1 MKQMNKRQQEI
12 LQFLLSESNEYLLV
26 QELAD
31 RIGCSE
37 KTIRNDFKVIEEY
50 VEKHSDALLIRRP
63 GLGVCLEITDYDK
76 SSLFNKLY
84 AVKQDIGYAS
94 DEERLLQIAY
104 SLLMN
109 VKPVTVQELAEQ
121 YFVNRA
127 TIKKDLDRIETW
139 LEELGLDL
147 VVKQRI
153 GLTVE
158 SDERSKRKAL
168 AKLSDLIHN
177 RELMNEFIKKQFL
190 YHEIEFVMTELKAL
204 QKRYATFFTDDTLEN
219 LLLHTLIMVRRMKL
233 KQPISISKDDLNIV
247 RETKEY
253 GWALDFLTR
262 LEFVFTVHFTEEEI
276 AYLAIHILGGKFRYQ
291 DEWERDKLNVNNPML
306 SQVVSHLIGRMSK
319 LNEIDFGEDPFLLE
333 GLQMHL
339 YTTLNRLQYNL
350 SVSNPMLHEIKRMY
364 PYMFDMLIHELD
376 DINRSLSLQI
386 PEEEAAYLT
395 LHFQAAM
402 ERLSDKKVSKNV
414 IIVCHMGIGMSQL
427 LRTKIERKFRHV
439 HVLDCIAKSDLEE
452 YLMKNKKVELIIS
465 TIDLPQ
471 LNIPHFV
478 VSPLLERSEESKLEE
493 FMKKLD
499 EIPSNGNKD
508 FVLLDYTTPFLVF
521 LQQEVEHR
529 YELIEKLARS
539 LYEKGYVEKEYI
551 ENAIAR
557 DRMSATTIGA
567 GVAIPHGSPK
577 LIKESVIAVA
587 TLREPLDWGVEKVS
601 LVFMLAVKSDGKEV
615 TKQLFHELS
624 FISEQPV
631 FVQKLIKEKNIMKFL
646 SYLRY
651 K

>member
-1 MKQMNKRQQEI
+1 MNKRQEEI
-12 LQFLLSESNEYLLV
+12 LKVLLSESNEYLLV

-31 RIGCSE
+31 RVGCSE

-50 VEKHSDALLIRRP
+50 LERYSDALLIRKP
-63 GLGVCLEITDYDK
+63 GLGVSLEVKDYDK
-76 SSLFNKLY
+76 SSLFNRLY
-84 AVKQDIGYAS
+84 AVRQEISYES
-94 DEERLLQIAY
+94 DEDRVLQIAY

-127 TIKKDLDRIETW
+127 TIKKDLDRIENW

-147 VVKQRI
+147 IVKQRI

-177 RELMNEFIKKQFL
+177 QELMNQFIRKQFL
-190 YHEIEFVMTELKAL
+190 YHEIEFVMAELKAL

-233 KQPISISKDDLNIV
+233 KQPISMSKDDLNVV

-253 GWALDFLTR
+253 GWTLDFLTR
-262 LEFVFTVHFTEEEI
+262 LEFVFTIHFTEEEV

-291 DEWERDKLNVNNPML
+291 DEWERNKLNVSNPVL
-306 SQVVSHLIGRMSK
+306 LQVVSHLIERMSRV
-319 LNEIDFGEDPFLLE
+319 NEIDFGEDPFLLE

-376 DINRSLSLQI
+376 DINKSLSLQI

-439 HVLDCIAKSDLEE
+439 HVMDCIAKSDLEE

-465 TIDLPQ
+465 TIDLPH
-471 LNIPHFV
+471 LKIPHCV
-478 VSPLLERSEESKLEE
+478 VSPLLERSEESKLED

-499 EIPSNGNKD
+499 ELPSNVNKD
-508 FVLLDYTTPFLVF
+508 FVLLNYTTPFLVF

-529 YELIEKLARS
+529 YELIERLARS

-577 LIKESVIAVA
+577 LIKQSVIAVA
-587 TLREPLDWGVEKVS
+587 TLKEPLDWGVEKVS

-631 FVQKLIKEKNIMKFL
+631 FVQKLIKETNIMKFL

-651 K
+651 E

>member
-1 MKQMNKRQQEI
+1 MNKRQQEV
-12 LQFLLSESNEYLLV
+12 LQVLLSESNEYLLV

-50 VEKHSDALLIRRP
+50 VEKYSDALLIRRP

-94 DEERLLQIAY
+94 DEERLLQITY

-109 VKPVTVQELAEQ
+109 IKPVTVQELAEQ
-121 YFVNRA
+121 YFINRA
-127 TIKKDLDRIETW
+127 TVKKDLDRIEMW

-177 RELMNEFIKKQFL
+177 RELMNQFIKKQFL

-204 QKRYATFFTDDTLEN
+204 QKRHAIFFTDDTLEN

-233 KQPISISKDDLNIV
+233 KQPISMSNDDLKIV

-253 GWALDFLTR
+253 GWTLEFLTR
-262 LEFVFTVHFTEEEI
+262 LEFVFTVRFTEEEI

-291 DEWERDKLNVNNPML
+291 DEWERNKLNVSNPVL
-306 SQVVSHLIGRMSK
+306 SQVVSHLIGSMSK

-376 DINRSLSLQI
+376 DINKSLSLQI

-499 EIPSNGNKD
+499 ELPSNGNKD

-631 FVQKLIKEKNIMKFL
+631 FVQKLIEEKNIMKFL

-651 K
+651 E

>member
-1 MKQMNKRQQEI
+1 MNKRQQEI

-37 KTIRNDFKVIEEY
+37 KTIRNDLKVIEEY

-253 GWALDFLTR
+253 GWTLDFLTR

-291 DEWERDKLNVNNPML
+291 DEWERNKLNVNNPVL

-376 DINRSLSLQI
+376 DMNQSLSLQI

-465 TIDLPQ
+465 TIDIPQ

-499 EIPSNGNKD
+499 ELPSNGNKD
-508 FVLLDYTTPFLVF
+508 FVLLNYTTPFLVF

-651 K
+651 E

>member
-1 MKQMNKRQQEI
+1 MNKRQQEI
-12 LQFLLSESNEYLLV
+12 LHVLLSEPNEYLLV

-31 RIGCSE
+31 RVGCSE

-50 VEKHSDALLIRRP
+50 LERYSDAILIRKP
-63 GLGVCLEITDYDK
+63 GLGVYLEIKDYDK
-76 SSLFNKLY
+76 SNLFNRLY
-84 AVKQDIGYAS
+84 AVRQDISYES

-104 SLLMN
+104 SLLMS
-109 VKPVTVQELAEQ
+109 VKTVTVQELAMR

-127 TIKKDLDRIETW
+127 TIKKDLDKIEKW
-139 LEELGLDL
+139 FEELELEL
-147 VVKQRI
+147 ISKQRV

-158 SDERSKRKAL
+158 GEERSKRKAL
-168 AKLSDLIHN
+168 AKLSDLIHSQ
-177 RELMNEFIKKQFL
+177 ELMNQFIKKQFL
-190 YHEIEFVMTELKAL
+190 YHEIEFVITELKAL
-204 QKRYATFFTDDTLEN
+204 QKRYSTFFTDDTLEN

-233 KQPISISKDDLNIV
+233 KQPISMPKEDLKIV

-253 GWALDFLTR
+253 GWTLDFLTR
-262 LEFVFTVHFTEEEI
+262 LEFVFTVHFTEEEV

-291 DEWERDKLNVNNPML
+291 DEWERNKLNVSSPVL
-306 SQVVSHLIGRMSK
+306 SQVVSHLIERMSS
-319 LNEIDFGEDPFLLE
+319 LNEIDFGKDKFLLE

-339 YTTLNRLQYNL
+339 YTALNRLQYNL

-376 DINRSLSLQI
+376 DVNKLLNLQI
-386 PEEEAAYLT
+386 PEEEAAYIT

-427 LRTKIERKFRHV
+427 LRTKIERKFRYV
-439 HVLDCIAKSDLEE
+439 HVMDCIAKSDLEE
-452 YLMKNKKVELIIS
+452 YLMKNQKVELIIS

-471 LNIPHFV
+471 LKIPHYV
-478 VSPLLERSEESKLEE
+478 VSPLLEQSEENKLED

-499 EIPSNGNKD
+499 EPLSNENKD
-508 FVLLDYTTPFLVF
+508 FVLLNYTTPFLVF

-529 YELIEKLARS
+529 YELIERLAKS
-539 LYEKGYVEKEYI
+539 LYEKGYVEREYI

-577 LIKESVIAVA
+577 LIKQSVIAVA
-587 TLREPLDWGVEKVS
+587 TLKEPLDWGVEKVS

-624 FISEQPV
+624 FISEQPI
-631 FVQKLIKEKNIMKFL
+631 FVQKLIKETNIMKFL
-646 SYLRY
+646 SHLRY
-651 K
+651 E

>member
-1 MKQMNKRQQEI
+1 MNKRQQEI
-12 LQFLLSESNEYLLV
+12 LQVLLSESNEYLLV

-50 VEKHSDALLIRRP
+50 LEKYSDALLIRKP
-63 GLGVCLEITDYDK
+63 GLGVCLEIKDYDRA
-76 SSLFNKLY
+76 SLFNKLY
-84 AVKQDIGYAS
+84 AVKQNVSYTS
-94 DEERLLQIAY
+94 DEERVLQIGY

-109 VKPVTVQELAEQ
+109 VKPVTVQELAEH

-127 TIKKDLDRIETW
+127 AVKKDLDRIEKW
-139 LEELGLDL
+139 LEELGLEL
-147 VVKQRI
+147 ILKQRV

-158 SDERSKRKAL
+158 GDERNKRKAL

-177 RELMNEFIKKQFL
+177 QELMNQFIKKQFL

-204 QKRYATFFTDDTLEN
+204 QKRYAIFFTDDTLEN

-233 KQPISISKDDLNIV
+233 KQPISMSTDDLNIV

-253 GWALDFLTR
+253 GWTLDFLTR

-276 AYLAIHILGGKFRYQ
+276 AYLAIHILGGKIRYQ
-291 DEWERDKLNVNNPML
+291 DEWERNKLNMSSPVL
-306 SQVVSHLIGRMSK
+306 SQVVSHLIDRMSK
-319 LNEIDFGEDPFLLE
+319 LNEIDFDKDTFLVE
-333 GLQMHL
+333 GLQVHL

-376 DINRSLSLQI
+376 DMNQSLSLQI

-402 ERLSDKKVSKNV
+402 ERLNDKKVSKNV

-439 HVLDCIAKSDLEE
+439 HVMDCIAKSDLEE

-471 LNIPHFV
+471 LKIPHCV
-478 VSPLLERSEESKLEE
+478 VSPLLERREESKLEN

-499 EIPSNGNKD
+499 ELPSNENKD
-508 FVLLDYTTPFLVF
+508 FVLLNYTTPFLVF

-529 YELIEKLARS
+529 YELIERLARS
-539 LYEKGYVEKEYI
+539 LYEKGYVEKEYV
-551 ENAIAR
+551 ESAIAR

-577 LIKESVIAVA
+577 LIKQSAIAVA
-587 TLREPLDWGVEKVS
+587 TLKEPLDWGIEKVS

-651 K
+651 E

>member
-1 MKQMNKRQQEI
+1 MNKRQQEI
-12 LQFLLSESNEYLLV
+12 LQVLLSESNEYLLV

-50 VEKHSDALLIRRP
+50 LGKYSDALLIRKP
-63 GLGVCLEITDYDK
+63 GLGVCLEIKDYDK
-76 SSLFNKLY
+76 VSLFNRLY
-84 AVKQDIGYAS
+84 AVRQDVSYVS
-94 DEERLLQIAY
+94 DEERVLQIAY

-109 VKPVTVQELAEQ
+109 VKAVTVQELAEQ

-127 TIKKDLDRIETW
+127 TVKKDLNRIEKW
-139 LEELGLDL
+139 LEELGLEL
-147 VVKQRI
+147 ILKQRV

-158 SDERSKRKAL
+158 GDERNKRKAL

-177 RELMNEFIKKQFL
+177 QELMNQFIKKQFL

-204 QKRYATFFTDDTLEN
+204 QKRYDTFFTDDTLEN

-233 KQPISISKDDLNIV
+233 KQPISMSTDDLSIV

-253 GWALDFLTR
+253 GWTLDFLTR

-276 AYLAIHILGGKFRYQ
+276 AYLAIHILGGKIRYQ
-291 DEWERDKLNVNNPML
+291 DEWERNKLNMSSPLL
-306 SQVVSHLIGRMSK
+306 SQVVSHLIDRMSR
-319 LNEIDFGEDPFLLE
+319 LNEIDFEKDPFLVE

-376 DINRSLSLQI
+376 DINKSLSLQI

-402 ERLSDKKVSKNV
+402 ERLNDKKVSKNV

-427 LRTKIERKFRHV
+427 LRTKIERKFLHV
-439 HVLDCIAKSDLEE
+439 HVMDCIAKSDLEE
-452 YLMKNKKVELIIS
+452 YLMKNKKVEFIIS

-478 VSPLLERSEESKLEE
+478 VSPLLERSEESKLED

-499 EIPSNGNKD
+499 ELPSNGNKD
-508 FVLLDYTTPFLVF
+508 FVLLNYTTPFLVF

-577 LIKESVIAVA
+577 LIKQSVIAVA

-601 LVFMLAVKSDGKEV
+601 LVFMLAVKADGKEV

-651 K
+651 E

>member
-1 MKQMNKRQQEI
+1 MNKRQQEI

>member
-1 MKQMNKRQQEI
+1 MNKRQQEI
-12 LQFLLSESNEYLLV
+12 LQVLLSESNEYLLV

-31 RIGCSE
+31 RVGCSE
-37 KTIRNDFKVIEEY
+37 KTIRNDFKVIEGY
-50 VEKHSDALLIRRP
+50 LEKYSDAFLIRRP
-63 GLGVCLEITDYDK
+63 GLGVCLEIKDYDK

-84 AVKQDIGYAS
+84 AVKPDVGYAS
-94 DEERLLQIAY
+94 DEERVLQIAY

-127 TIKKDLDRIETW
+127 TVKKDLKRIETW

-177 RELMNEFIKKQFL
+177 HELMNQFIKKQFV

-204 QKRYATFFTDDTLEN
+204 QQRYGTFFTDDTLEN

-233 KQPISISKDDLNIV
+233 KQPILMSKDDLNV
-247 RETKEY
+247 VQETKEY
-253 GWALDFLTR
+253 GWTLDFLAR

-291 DEWERDKLNVNNPML
+291 DEWEKNKLNVSSPVL
-306 SQVVSHLIGRMSK
+306 SQIVSYLIDSMTR
-319 LNEIDFGEDPFLLE
+319 LNEIDFEKDPYLLE

-376 DINRSLSLQI
+376 DINKSLSLQI

-402 ERLSDKKVSKNV
+402 DRLSDKKVSKNV

-427 LRTKIERKFRHV
+427 LRTKIERKFRYV
-439 HVLDCIAKSDLEE
+439 HVMDCIAKSDLEE

-465 TIDLPQ
+465 TIDLPP

-478 VSPLLERSEESKLEE
+478 VSPLLERSEESKLED

-499 EIPSNGNKD
+499 ELPSNGNKD
-508 FVLLDYTTPFLVF
+508 FALLNYTTPFLVF

-529 YELIEKLARS
+529 YELIERLARS

-551 ENAIAR
+551 ESAIAR

-577 LIKESVIAVA
+577 LIKQSAIAVA
-587 TLREPLDWGVEKVS
+587 TLREPLDWGVEKIS

-631 FVQKLIKEKNIMKFL
+631 FVQKLIKETNIMKFL
-646 SYLRY
+646 SHLRY
-651 K
+651 E

>member
-1 MKQMNKRQQEI
+1 MNKRQQEI
-12 LQFLLSESNEYLLV
+12 LQVLLSGSNEYLLV

-31 RIGCSE
+31 RVGCSE

-50 VEKHSDALLIRRP
+50 LEKYSDALLIRKP
-63 GLGVCLEITDYDK
+63 GLGVCLEVKDYDN
-76 SSLFNKLY
+76 SSLFNRLY
-84 AVKQDIGYAS
+84 AVRQDVSYAS
-94 DEERLLQIAY
+94 DEERVLQIAY

-109 VKPVTVQELAEQ
+109 VKPVTVQEFAEQ

-127 TIKKDLDRIETW
+127 AVKKDLDRIEKW
-139 LEELGLDL
+139 LEELGLEL
-147 VVKQRI
+147 ILKQRV

-158 SDERSKRKAL
+158 GDERNKRKAL

-177 RELMNEFIKKQFL
+177 QELMNQFIKKQFL

-233 KQPISISKDDLNIV
+233 KQPISISTDDLNIV

-253 GWALDFLTR
+253 GWTLDFLTR
-262 LEFVFTVHFTEEEI
+262 LEFIFTVHFTEEEI
-276 AYLAIHILGGKFRYQ
+276 AYLAIHILGGKIRYQ
-291 DEWERDKLNVNNPML
+291 DEWERNKLNVSSPML
-306 SQVVSHLIGRMSK
+306 SQVVSHLIDRMSR
-319 LNEIDFGEDPFLLE
+319 LNEIDFEKDTFLLE

-376 DINRSLSLQI
+376 DINKSLSLQI

-402 ERLSDKKVSKNV
+402 ERLNDKKVSKNV

-427 LRTKIERKFRHV
+427 LRTKIEREFRHV
-439 HVLDCIAKSDLEE
+439 HVMECIAKSDLEE

-478 VSPLLERSEESKLEE
+478 VSPLLERSEESKLED

-499 EIPSNGNKD
+499 ELPSNGNKD
-508 FVLLDYTTPFLVF
+508 FMLLNYTTPFLVF
-521 LQQEVEHR
+521 LQEEVEHR

-577 LIKESVIAVA
+577 LIKQSVIAVA
-587 TLREPLDWGVEKVS
+587 TLKEPLDWGVEKVS

-631 FVQKLIKEKNIMKFL
+631 FVQKLIKETNIMKFL

-651 K
+651 E

>member
-1 MKQMNKRQQEI
+1 MNKRQQEI
-12 LQFLLSESNEYLLV
+12 LQVLLSESNEYLLV

-50 VEKHSDALLIRRP
+50 LEKYSDALLIRKP
-63 GLGVCLEITDYDK
+63 GLGVCLEIKDYDRA
-76 SSLFNKLY
+76 SLFNKLY
-84 AVKQDIGYAS
+84 AVKQNVSYAS
-94 DEERLLQIAY
+94 DEERVLQIAY

-109 VKPVTVQELAEQ
+109 VKPVTVQELAEH

-127 TIKKDLDRIETW
+127 AVKKDLDRIEKW
-139 LEELGLDL
+139 LEELGLEL
-147 VVKQRI
+147 ILKQRV

-158 SDERSKRKAL
+158 GDERNKRKAL

-177 RELMNEFIKKQFL
+177 QELMNQFIKKQFL

-204 QKRYATFFTDDTLEN
+204 QKIYAIFFTDDTLEN

-233 KQPISISKDDLNIV
+233 KQPISMSTDDLNIV

-253 GWALDFLTR
+253 GWTLDFLTR

-291 DEWERDKLNVNNPML
+291 DEWEKSQLNVSSPVL
-306 SQVVSHLIGRMSK
+306 SQVVSHLIDRMSK
-319 LNEIDFGEDPFLLE
+319 LNEIDFDKDTFLVE

-376 DINRSLSLQI
+376 DMNQSLSLQI

-402 ERLSDKKVSKNV
+402 ERLNDKKVSKNV

-439 HVLDCIAKSDLEE
+439 HVMDCIAKSDLEE

-471 LNIPHFV
+471 LKIPHCV
-478 VSPLLERSEESKLEE
+478 VSPLLERSEESKLEN

-499 EIPSNGNKD
+499 ELPSNKNKD
-508 FVLLDYTTPFLVF
+508 FVLLNYTTPFLVF

-529 YELIEKLARS
+529 YELIERLARS
-539 LYEKGYVEKEYI
+539 LYEKGYVEKEYV
-551 ENAIAR
+551 ESAIAR

-577 LIKESVIAVA
+577 LIKQSAIAVA
-587 TLREPLDWGVEKVS
+587 TLKEPLDWGIEKVS

-631 FVQKLIKEKNIMKFL
+631 FVQKLIKEKNIIKFL

-651 K
+651 E

>member
-1 MKQMNKRQQEI
+1 MNKRQQEI

-76 SSLFNKLY
+76 SSLFNELY

-94 DEERLLQIAY
+94 DEERVLQIAY

-127 TIKKDLDRIETW
+127 TVKKDLDRIETW

-177 RELMNEFIKKQFL
+177 RELMNQFIKKQFL
-190 YHEIEFVMTELKAL
+190 YHEIKFVMTELKAL

-233 KQPISISKDDLNIV
+233 KQPISMSKDDLNIV

-291 DEWERDKLNVNNPML
+291 DEWERDKLNVSNPVL

-376 DINRSLSLQI
+376 DMNQSLSLQI

-499 EIPSNGNKD
+499 ELPSNGNKD
-508 FVLLDYTTPFLVF
+508 FVLLNYTTPFLVF

-529 YELIEKLARS
+529 YELIERLARS

-651 K
+651 E

>member
-1 MKQMNKRQQEI
+1 MNKRQQEI

-84 AVKQDIGYAS
+84 AIKQDIGYAS
-94 DEERLLQIAY
+94 DEERVLQIAY

-127 TIKKDLDRIETW
+127 TVKKDLDRIETW

-177 RELMNEFIKKQFL
+177 RELMNQFIKKQFL
-190 YHEIEFVMTELKAL
+190 YHEIKFVMTELKAL

-233 KQPISISKDDLNIV
+233 KQPISMSKDDLNIV

-291 DEWERDKLNVNNPML
+291 DEWERDKLNVSNPVL

-376 DINRSLSLQI
+376 DMNQSLSLQI

-499 EIPSNGNKD
+499 ELPSNGNKD
-508 FVLLDYTTPFLVF
+508 FVLLNYTTPFLVF

-651 K
+651 E

>member
-1 MKQMNKRQQEI
+1 MNKRQQEI
-12 LQFLLSESNEYLLV
+12 LKVLLSESNEYLLV

-50 VEKHSDALLIRRP
+50 LEKYSDALLIRKP
-63 GLGVCLEITDYDK
+63 GLGVCLEIKDYDRT
-76 SSLFNKLY
+76 SLFNKLY
-84 AVKQDIGYAS
+84 AVKQEVSYAS
-94 DEERLLQIAY
+94 DEERVLQIAY

-127 TIKKDLDRIETW
+127 AVKKDLDRIEKW
-139 LEELGLDL
+139 LEELGLEL
-147 VVKQRI
+147 ILKQRV

-158 SDERSKRKAL
+158 GDERNKRKAL

-177 RELMNEFIKKQFL
+177 RELMNQFIKEQFL

-204 QKRYATFFTDDTLEN
+204 QKRYAIFFTDDTLEN

-233 KQPISISKDDLNIV
+233 KQPISMSTDDLNIV

-253 GWALDFLTR
+253 GWTLDFLTR
-262 LEFVFTVHFTEEEI
+262 LEFVFTAHFTEEEI

-291 DEWERDKLNVNNPML
+291 DEWEKSKLNVGSPVL
-306 SQVVSHLIGRMSK
+306 SQVVSHLIDRMSK
-319 LNEIDFGEDPFLLE
+319 LNEIDFDKDTFLVE

-376 DINRSLSLQI
+376 DINQSLSLQI

-402 ERLSDKKVSKNV
+402 ERLNDKKVSKNV

-439 HVLDCIAKSDLEE
+439 HVMDCIAKSDLEE

-465 TIDLPQ
+465 TIDLQQLKIPQ
-471 LNIPHFV
+471 CV
-478 VSPLLERSEESKLEE
+478 VSPLLERSEESKLED

-499 EIPSNGNKD
+499 ELPSNENKD
-508 FVLLDYTTPFLVF
+508 FVLLNYTTPFLVF

-529 YELIEKLARS
+529 YELIERLARS

-551 ENAIAR
+551 ESAIAR

-577 LIKESVIAVA
+577 LIKQSAIAVA
-587 TLREPLDWGVEKVS
+587 TLKEPLDWGVEKVS

-651 K
+651 E

>member
-1 MKQMNKRQQEI
+1 MNKRQQEI
-12 LQFLLSESNEYLLV
+12 LKVLLSESNEYLLV

-31 RIGCSE
+31 RVGCSE

-50 VEKHSDALLIRRP
+50 LERYSDALLIRKP
-63 GLGVCLEITDYDK
+63 GLGVSLEVKDYDK
-76 SSLFNKLY
+76 SSLFNRLY
-84 AVKQDIGYAS
+84 AVRQEISYES
-94 DEERLLQIAY
+94 DEDRVLQIAY

-109 VKPVTVQELAEQ
+109 VKSVTVQELAEQ

-127 TIKKDLDRIETW
+127 TIKKDLDRIENW
-139 LEELGLDL
+139 LEEMGLDL
-147 VVKQRI
+147 IVKQRI

-177 RELMNEFIKKQFL
+177 QELMNQFIKKQFL

-233 KQPISISKDDLNIV
+233 KQPISMSKDDLNIV

-253 GWALDFLTR
+253 GWTLDFLKR
-262 LEFVFTVHFTEEEI
+262 LEFVFTIHFTEEEV

-291 DEWERDKLNVNNPML
+291 DEWERNKLNVSNPVL
-306 SQVVSHLIGRMSK
+306 LQVVSHLIERMSMV
-319 LNEIDFGEDPFLLE
+319 NEIDFGEDPFLLE

-339 YTTLNRLQYNL
+339 YTTLNRLQYDL

-364 PYMFDMLIHELD
+364 PYMFDILIHELD
-376 DINRSLSLQI
+376 DINKSLSLQI

-439 HVLDCIAKSDLEE
+439 HVMDCIAKSDLEE

-465 TIDLPQ
+465 TIDLPH
-471 LNIPHFV
+471 LKIPHCV
-478 VSPLLERSEESKLEE
+478 VSPLLERSEESKLED

-499 EIPSNGNKD
+499 ELPSNANKD
-508 FVLLDYTTPFLVF
+508 FVLLNYTTPFLVF

-529 YELIEKLARS
+529 YELIERLARS

-577 LIKESVIAVA
+577 LIKQSVIAVA

-631 FVQKLIKEKNIMKFL
+631 FVQKLIKETNIMKFL

-651 K
+651 E

>member
-1 MKQMNKRQQEI
+1 MNKRQQEI

-219 LLLHTLIMVRRMKL
+219 LLLHTLIMIRRMKL
-233 KQPISISKDDLNIV
+233 KQPISMSKGDLNIV

-253 GWALDFLTR
+253 GWTLDFLTR

-291 DEWERDKLNVNNPML
+291 DEWERNKLNVNNPVL
-306 SQVVSHLIGRMSK
+306 SHVVSHLIGRMSK

-364 PYMFDMLIHELD
+364 PYMFDMLIQELD
-376 DINRSLSLQI
+376 DINQSLSLQI

-452 YLMKNKKVELIIS
+452 YLMKNKNVELIIS

-529 YELIEKLARS
+529 YELIERLARS

-651 K
+651 E

>member
-1 MKQMNKRQQEI
+1 MNKRQQEI
-12 LQFLLSESNEYLLV
+12 LQVLLSESNEYLLV

-50 VEKHSDALLIRRP
+50 LEKYSDALLIRKP
-63 GLGVCLEITDYDK
+63 GLGVCLEIKDYDK

-84 AVKQDIGYAS
+84 AVKQNVSYAS
-94 DEERLLQIAY
+94 DEERVLQIAY

-109 VKPVTVQELAEQ
+109 VKPVTVQKLGEQ

-127 TIKKDLDRIETW
+127 AVKKDLDRIEKW
-139 LEELGLDL
+139 LEELGLEL
-147 VVKQRI
+147 ILKQRV

-158 SDERSKRKAL
+158 GDERNKRKAL

-177 RELMNEFIKKQFL
+177 RELMNQFIKEQFL

-204 QKRYATFFTDDTLEN
+204 QKRYAIFFTDDTLEN

-233 KQPISISKDDLNIV
+233 KQPISMSTDDLSIV

-253 GWALDFLTR
+253 GWTLDFLTR

-291 DEWERDKLNVNNPML
+291 DEWEKSKLNVGSPVL
-306 SQVVSHLIGRMSK
+306 SQVVSHLIDRMSK
-319 LNEIDFGEDPFLLE
+319 LNEIDFDKDTFLVE

-376 DINRSLSLQI
+376 DINKSLSLQI

-402 ERLSDKKVSKNV
+402 ERLNDKKVSKNV

-439 HVLDCIAKSDLEE
+439 HVMDCIAKSDLEE

-465 TIDLPQ
+465 TIDFPRLK
-471 LNIPHFV
+471 IPHYV
-478 VSPLLERSEESKLEE
+478 VSPLLERSEESKLED

-499 EIPSNGNKD
+499 GLPSNENKD
-508 FVLLDYTTPFLVF
+508 FVLLNYTTPFLVF

-529 YELIEKLARS
+529 YELIERLARS

-551 ENAIAR
+551 ESAIAR

-577 LIKESVIAVA
+577 LIKQSAIAVA
-587 TLREPLDWGVEKVS
+587 TLKEPLDWGVEKVS

-651 K
+651 E

>member
-1 MKQMNKRQQEI
+1 MNKRQQEI
-12 LQFLLSESNEYLLV
+12 LQVLLSESNEYLLV

-50 VEKHSDALLIRRP
+50 LEKYSDALLIRKP
-63 GLGVCLEITDYDK
+63 GLGVCLEIKDYDRAN
-76 SSLFNKLY
+76 LFNKLY
-84 AVKQDIGYAS
+84 AVKQNVSYAS
-94 DEERLLQIAY
+94 DEERVLQIAY

-127 TIKKDLDRIETW
+127 AVKKDLDRIEKW
-139 LEELGLDL
+139 LEELGLEL
-147 VVKQRI
+147 ILKQRV

-158 SDERSKRKAL
+158 GDERNKRKAL

-177 RELMNEFIKKQFL
+177 RELMNRFIKEQFL

-204 QKRYATFFTDDTLEN
+204 QKRYAIFFTDDTLEN

-233 KQPISISKDDLNIV
+233 KQPISMSTDDLNIV

-253 GWALDFLTR
+253 GWTLDFLTR
-262 LEFVFTVHFTEEEI
+262 LEFVFTAHFTEEEI

-291 DEWERDKLNVNNPML
+291 DEWEKSRLNVGSPVL
-306 SQVVSHLIGRMSK
+306 SQVVSHLIDRMSK
-319 LNEIDFGEDPFLLE
+319 LNEIDFDKDTFLVE

-339 YTTLNRLQYNL
+339 YTALNRLQYNL

-376 DINRSLSLQI
+376 DINTSLSLQI

-402 ERLSDKKVSKNV
+402 ERLNDKKVSKNV

-439 HVLDCIAKSDLEE
+439 HVMDCIAKSDLEE

-465 TIDLPQ
+465 TIDLQQ
-471 LNIPHFV
+471 LKIPHCV
-478 VSPLLERSEESKLEE
+478 VSPLLERSEESKLED

-499 EIPSNGNKD
+499 ELPSNENKD
-508 FVLLDYTTPFLVF
+508 FVLLNYTTPFLVF

-529 YELIEKLARS
+529 YELIERLARS

-551 ENAIAR
+551 ESAIAR

-577 LIKESVIAVA
+577 LIKQSAIAVA
-587 TLREPLDWGVEKVS
+587 TLKEPLDWGVEKVS

-651 K
+651 E

>member
-1 MKQMNKRQQEI
+1 MNKRQEEI
-12 LQFLLSESNEYLLV
+12 LKVLLSESNKYLLV

-31 RIGCSE
+31 RVGCSE

-50 VEKHSDALLIRRP
+50 LEKYSDALLIRKP
-63 GLGVCLEITDYDK
+63 GLGVSLEVKEYDK
-76 SSLFNKLY
+76 SSLFNRLY
-84 AVKQDIGYAS
+84 AVRQEISYES
-94 DEERLLQIAY
+94 DEDRVLQIAY

-127 TIKKDLDRIETW
+127 TIKKDLDRIENW

-147 VVKQRI
+147 IVKQRI

-168 AKLSDLIHN
+168 AKLSGLIHN
-177 RELMNEFIKKQFL
+177 QELMNQFIKKQFL

-204 QKRYATFFTDDTLEN
+204 QKRSATFFTDDTLEN

-233 KQPISISKDDLNIV
+233 KQPISMSKDDLNIL

-253 GWALDFLTR
+253 GWTLDFLRR
-262 LEFVFTVHFTEEEI
+262 LEFVFTIHFTEEEV

-291 DEWERDKLNVNNPML
+291 DEWERNKLNVSNPVL
-306 SQVVSHLIGRMSK
+306 SQVVSHLIDRMSRV
-319 LNEIDFGEDPFLLE
+319 NEIDFEEDPFLLE

-339 YTTLNRLQYNL
+339 YTTLNRLQYDL

-376 DINRSLSLQI
+376 DINKLLSLQI

-439 HVLDCIAKSDLEE
+439 HVMDCIAKSDLEE

-465 TIDLPQ
+465 TIDLPH
-471 LNIPHFV
+471 LKIPHFV
-478 VSPLLERSEESKLEE
+478 VSPLLERSEESKLED
-493 FMKKLD
+493 FIKKLD
-499 EIPSNGNKD
+499 ELPSNANKD
-508 FVLLDYTTPFLVF
+508 FVLLSYTTPFLVF

-529 YELIEKLARS
+529 YELIERLARS

-577 LIKESVIAVA
+577 LIKQSVIAVA
-587 TLREPLDWGVEKVS
+587 TLKEPLDWGVEKVS

-624 FISEQPV
+624 FISEQPI
-631 FVQKLIKEKNIMKFL
+631 FVQKLIKETNIMKFL

-651 K
+651 E

>member
-1 MKQMNKRQQEI
+1 MNKRQQEI

-76 SSLFNKLY
+76 SSLFNELY

-94 DEERLLQIAY
+94 DEERVLQIAY

-127 TIKKDLDRIETW
+127 TVKKDLDRIETW

-177 RELMNEFIKKQFL
+177 RELMNQFIKKQFL
-190 YHEIEFVMTELKAL
+190 YHEIKFVMTELKAL

-233 KQPISISKDDLNIV
+233 KQPISMSKDDLNIV

-291 DEWERDKLNVNNPML
+291 DEWERDKLNVSNPVL

-376 DINRSLSLQI
+376 DMNQSLSLQI

-499 EIPSNGNKD
+499 ELPSNGNKD
-508 FVLLDYTTPFLVF
+508 FVLLNYTTPFLVF

-529 YELIEKLARS
+529 YELIERLARS
-539 LYEKGYVEKEYI
+539 LYEKGYVEKGYI

-651 K
+651 E

>member
-1 MKQMNKRQQEI
+1 MNKRQQEI
-12 LQFLLSESNEYLLV
+12 LQVLLSESNEYLLV

-37 KTIRNDFKVIEEY
+37 KTIRNDFKVVEEY
-50 VEKHSDALLIRRP
+50 LEKYSDALLIRKP
-63 GLGVCLEITDYDK
+63 GLGVCLEIKDYDK

-84 AVKQDIGYAS
+84 AVKQNVSYAS
-94 DEERLLQIAY
+94 DEERVLQIAY

-109 VKPVTVQELAEQ
+109 VKPVTVQELAER

-127 TIKKDLDRIETW
+127 AVKKDLDRIEKW
-139 LEELGLDL
+139 LEELGLEL
-147 VVKQRI
+147 ILKQRV

-158 SDERSKRKAL
+158 GDERNKRKAL

-177 RELMNEFIKKQFL
+177 RELMNQFIKEQFL

-204 QKRYATFFTDDTLEN
+204 QKRYAIFFTDDTLEN

-233 KQPISISKDDLNIV
+233 KQPISMSKDNLNIV

-253 GWALDFLTR
+253 GWTLDFLTR

-276 AYLAIHILGGKFRYQ
+276 AYLAIHVLGGKFRYQ
-291 DEWERDKLNVNNPML
+291 DEWEKSKLNVGSPVL
-306 SQVVSHLIGRMSK
+306 SQVVSHLIDRMSK
-319 LNEIDFGEDPFLLE
+319 LNEIDFDKDTFLVE

-376 DINRSLSLQI
+376 DINQSLSLQI

-402 ERLSDKKVSKNV
+402 ERLNYKKVSKNV

-439 HVLDCIAKSDLEE
+439 HVMDCIAKSDLEE
-452 YLMKNKKVELIIS
+452 YVMKNKKVELIIS

-471 LNIPHFV
+471 LKIPHCV
-478 VSPLLERSEESKLEE
+478 VSPLLERSEESKLED

-499 EIPSNGNKD
+499 ERPSNENKD
-508 FVLLDYTTPFLVF
+508 FVLLNYTTPFLVF
-521 LQQEVEHR
+521 LQQKVEHR
-529 YELIEKLARS
+529 YELIERLARS

-551 ENAIAR
+551 ESAIAR

-577 LIKESVIAVA
+577 LIKQSAIAVA
-587 TLREPLDWGVEKVS
+587 TLKEPLDWGVEKVS

-651 K
+651 E

>member
-1 MKQMNKRQQEI
+1 MNKRQEEI
-12 LQFLLSESNEYLLV
+12 LKVLLSESNEYLLV

-31 RIGCSE
+31 RVGCSE

-50 VEKHSDALLIRRP
+50 LERYSDALLIRKP
-63 GLGVCLEITDYDK
+63 GLGVSLEVKDYDK
-76 SSLFNKLY
+76 SSLFNRLY
-84 AVKQDIGYAS
+84 AVRQEISYES
-94 DEERLLQIAY
+94 DEDRVLQIAY

-127 TIKKDLDRIETW
+127 TIKKDLDRIENW

-147 VVKQRI
+147 IVKQRI

-177 RELMNEFIKKQFL
+177 QELMNQFIRKQFL
-190 YHEIEFVMTELKAL
+190 YHEIEFVMAELKAL

-233 KQPISISKDDLNIV
+233 KQPISMSKDDLNVV

-253 GWALDFLTR
+253 GWTLDFLTR
-262 LEFVFTVHFTEEEI
+262 LEFVFTIHFTEEEV

-291 DEWERDKLNVNNPML
+291 DEWERNKLNVSNPVL
-306 SQVVSHLIGRMSK
+306 LQVVSHLIERMSRV
-319 LNEIDFGEDPFLLE
+319 NEIDFGEDPFLLE

-376 DINRSLSLQI
+376 DINKSLSLQI

-439 HVLDCIAKSDLEE
+439 HVMDCIAKSDLEE

-465 TIDLPQ
+465 TIDLPH
-471 LNIPHFV
+471 LKIPHCV
-478 VSPLLERSEESKLEE
+478 VSPLLERSEESKLED

-499 EIPSNGNKD
+499 ELPSNVNKD
-508 FVLLDYTTPFLVF
+508 FVLLNYTTPFLVF
-521 LQQEVEHR
+521 LHQEVEHR
-529 YELIEKLARS
+529 YELIERLARS

-577 LIKESVIAVA
+577 LIKQSVIAVA
-587 TLREPLDWGVEKVS
+587 TLKEPLDWGVEKVS

-631 FVQKLIKEKNIMKFL
+631 FVHKLIKETNIMKFL

-651 K
+651 E

>member
-1 MKQMNKRQQEI
+1 MNKRQQEI
-12 LQFLLSESNEYLLV
+12 LQVLLSESNEYLLV

-50 VEKHSDALLIRRP
+50 LEKYSDALLIRKP
-63 GLGVCLEITDYDK
+63 GLGVCLEIKDYDRA
-76 SSLFNKLY
+76 SLFNKLY
-84 AVKQDIGYAS
+84 AVKQNVSYAP
-94 DEERLLQIAY
+94 DEERVLQIAY

-109 VKPVTVQELAEQ
+109 VKPVTVQELAEH

-127 TIKKDLDRIETW
+127 AVKKDLDRIEKW
-139 LEELGLDL
+139 LEELGLEL
-147 VVKQRI
+147 ILKQRV

-158 SDERSKRKAL
+158 GDERNKRKAL

-177 RELMNEFIKKQFL
+177 QELMNQFIKKQFL

-204 QKRYATFFTDDTLEN
+204 QKRYAIFFTDDTLEN

-233 KQPISISKDDLNIV
+233 KQPISMSTDDLNIV

-253 GWALDFLTR
+253 GWTLDFLTR

-276 AYLAIHILGGKFRYQ
+276 AYLAIHILGGKIRYQ
-291 DEWERDKLNVNNPML
+291 DEWERNKLNMSSPVL
-306 SQVVSHLIGRMSK
+306 SQVVSHLIDRMSK
-319 LNEIDFGEDPFLLE
+319 LNEIDFDKDTFLVE

-376 DINRSLSLQI
+376 DMNQSLSLQI

-402 ERLSDKKVSKNV
+402 ERLNDKKVSKNV

-439 HVLDCIAKSDLEE
+439 HVMDCIAKSDLEE

-471 LNIPHFV
+471 LKIPHCV
-478 VSPLLERSEESKLEE
+478 VSPLLERREESKLEN

-499 EIPSNGNKD
+499 ELPSNENKD
-508 FVLLDYTTPFLVF
+508 FVLLNYTTPFLVF

-529 YELIEKLARS
+529 YELIERLARS
-539 LYEKGYVEKEYI
+539 LYEKGYVEKEYV
-551 ENAIAR
+551 ESAIAR

-577 LIKESVIAVA
+577 LIKQSAIAVA
-587 TLREPLDWGVEKVS
+587 TLKEPLDWGIEKVS

-631 FVQKLIKEKNIMKFL
+631 FVQKLIKETNIMKFL

-651 K
+651 E

>member
-1 MKQMNKRQQEI
+1 MNKRQQEI

-84 AVKQDIGYAS
+84 AVQQDIGYAS

-127 TIKKDLDRIETW
+127 TVKKDLDRIETW

-177 RELMNEFIKKQFL
+177 RELMNQFIKKQFL
-190 YHEIEFVMTELKAL
+190 YHEIKFVMTELKAL

-233 KQPISISKDDLNIV
+233 KQPISMSKDDLKIV

-376 DINRSLSLQI
+376 DMNQSLSLQI

-529 YELIEKLARS
+529 YELIERLARS

-651 K
+651 E

>member
-1 MKQMNKRQQEI
+1 MNKRQQEI

-50 VEKHSDALLIRRP
+50 VEKYSDALLIRRP

-84 AVKQDIGYAS
+84 AVQQDIGYAS

-127 TIKKDLDRIETW
+127 TVKKDLDRIETW

-177 RELMNEFIKKQFL
+177 RELMNQFIKKQFL
-190 YHEIEFVMTELKAL
+190 YHEIKLVMTELKAL

-233 KQPISISKDDLNIV
+233 KQPISMSKDDLNIV

-291 DEWERDKLNVNNPML
+291 DEWERNKLNVSNPVL

-376 DINRSLSLQI
+376 DMNQSLSLQI

-402 ERLSDKKVSKNV
+402 ECLSDKKVSKNV

-499 EIPSNGNKD
+499 ELPSNGNKD
-508 FVLLDYTTPFLVF
+508 FVLLNYTTPFLVF

-529 YELIEKLARS
+529 YELIERLARS

-551 ENAIAR
+551 KNAIAR

-651 K
+651 E

>member
-1 MKQMNKRQQEI
+1 MNKRQQEI

-76 SSLFNKLY
+76 SGLFNKLY

-253 GWALDFLTR
+253 GWTLDFLTR

-291 DEWERDKLNVNNPML
+291 DEWERNKLNVNNPVL

-376 DINRSLSLQI
+376 DMNQSLSLQI

-452 YLMKNKKVELIIS
+452 YLMKNKNVELIIS

-499 EIPSNGNKD
+499 ELPSNGNKD
-508 FVLLDYTTPFLVF
+508 FVLLNYTTPFLVF

-651 K
+651 E

>member
-1 MKQMNKRQQEI
+1 MNKRQQEI
-12 LQFLLSESNEYLLV
+12 LQVLLSESNEYLLV

-50 VEKHSDALLIRRP
+50 LEKYSDALLIRKP
-63 GLGVCLEITDYDK
+63 GLGVCLEIKDYDRA
-76 SSLFNKLY
+76 SLFNKLY
-84 AVKQDIGYAS
+84 AVKQNVSYAS
-94 DEERLLQIAY
+94 DEERVLQIAY

-109 VKPVTVQELAEQ
+109 VKPVTVQELAEH

-127 TIKKDLDRIETW
+127 AVKKDLDRIEKW
-139 LEELGLDL
+139 LEELGLEL
-147 VVKQRI
+147 ILKQRV

-158 SDERSKRKAL
+158 GDERNKRKAL

-177 RELMNEFIKKQFL
+177 QELMNQFIKKQFL

-204 QKRYATFFTDDTLEN
+204 QKRYAIFFTDDTLEN

-233 KQPISISKDDLNIV
+233 KQPISMSTDDLNIV

-253 GWALDFLTR
+253 GWTLDFLTR

-276 AYLAIHILGGKFRYQ
+276 AYLAIHILGGKIRYQ
-291 DEWERDKLNVNNPML
+291 DEWERNKLNMSSPVL
-306 SQVVSHLIGRMSK
+306 SQVVSHLIDRMSK
-319 LNEIDFGEDPFLLE
+319 LNEIDFDKDTFLVE

-376 DINRSLSLQI
+376 DMNQSLSLQI

-402 ERLSDKKVSKNV
+402 ERLNDKKVSKNV

-439 HVLDCIAKSDLEE
+439 HVMDCIAKSDLEE

-471 LNIPHFV
+471 LKIPHCV
-478 VSPLLERSEESKLEE
+478 VSPLLERREESKLEN

-499 EIPSNGNKD
+499 ELPSNENKD
-508 FVLLDYTTPFLVF
+508 FVLLNYTTPFLVF

-529 YELIEKLARS
+529 YELIERLARS
-539 LYEKGYVEKEYI
+539 LYEKGYVEKEYV
-551 ENAIAR
+551 ESAIAR

-577 LIKESVIAVA
+577 LIKQSAIAVA
-587 TLREPLDWGVEKVS
+587 TLKEPLDWGIEKVS

-631 FVQKLIKEKNIMKFL
+631 FVQKFIKEKNIMKFL

-651 K
+651 E

>member
-1 MKQMNKRQQEI
+1 MNKRQQEI
-12 LQFLLSESNEYLLV
+12 LHVLLSEPNEYLLV

-31 RIGCSE
+31 RVGCSE

-50 VEKHSDALLIRRP
+50 LERYSDAILIRKP
-63 GLGVCLEITDYDK
+63 GLGVYLEIKDYDK
-76 SSLFNKLY
+76 SNLFNRLY
-84 AVKQDIGYAS
+84 AVRQDISYES

-104 SLLMN
+104 SLLMS
-109 VKPVTVQELAEQ
+109 VKTVTVQELAMR

-127 TIKKDLDRIETW
+127 TIKKDLDKIEKW
-139 LEELGLDL
+139 FEELELEL
-147 VVKQRI
+147 ISKQRV

-158 SDERSKRKAL
+158 GEERSKRKAL
-168 AKLSDLIHN
+168 AKLSDLIHSQ
-177 RELMNEFIKKQFL
+177 ELMNQFIKKQFL
-190 YHEIEFVMTELKAL
+190 YHEIEFVITELKAL
-204 QKRYATFFTDDTLEN
+204 QKRYSTFFTDDTLEN

-233 KQPISISKDDLNIV
+233 KQPISMPKEDLKIV

-253 GWALDFLTR
+253 GWTLDFLTR
-262 LEFVFTVHFTEEEI
+262 LEFVFTVHFTEEEV

-291 DEWERDKLNVNNPML
+291 DEWERNKLNVSSPVL
-306 SQVVSHLIGRMSK
+306 SQVVSHLIERMSS
-319 LNEIDFGEDPFLLE
+319 LNEIDFGKDKFLLE

-339 YTTLNRLQYNL
+339 YTALNRLQYNL

-376 DINRSLSLQI
+376 DINKILNLQI
-386 PEEEAAYLT
+386 PEEEAAYIT

-427 LRTKIERKFRHV
+427 LRTKIERKFRYV
-439 HVLDCIAKSDLEE
+439 HVMDCIAKSDLEE
-452 YLMKNKKVELIIS
+452 YLMKNQKVELIIS

-471 LNIPHFV
+471 LKIPHYV
-478 VSPLLERSEESKLEE
+478 VSPLLEQSEENKLED

-499 EIPSNGNKD
+499 EPLSNENKD
-508 FVLLDYTTPFLVF
+508 FVLLNYTTPFLVF

-529 YELIEKLARS
+529 YELIERLAKS
-539 LYEKGYVEKEYI
+539 LYEKGYVEREYI

-577 LIKESVIAVA
+577 LIKQSVIAVA
-587 TLREPLDWGVEKVS
+587 TLKEPLDWGVEKVS

-624 FISEQPV
+624 FISEQPI
-631 FVQKLIKEKNIMKFL
+631 FVQKLIKETNIMKFL
-646 SYLRY
+646 SHLRY
-651 K
+651 E

>member
-1 MKQMNKRQQEI
+1 MNKRQQEI

-84 AVKQDIGYAS
+84 AVKQNIGYAS

-127 TIKKDLDRIETW
+127 TIKKDVDRIETW

-190 YHEIEFVMTELKAL
+190 YHEIEFVRTELKAL

-233 KQPISISKDDLNIV
+233 KQPISMSKGDLNIV

-253 GWALDFLTR
+253 GWTLDFLTR

-291 DEWERDKLNVNNPML
+291 DEWERDKLNVNNPVL

-376 DINRSLSLQI
+376 DMNQSLSLQI

-499 EIPSNGNKD
+499 ELPSNGNKD
-508 FVLLDYTTPFLVF
+508 FVLLNYTTPFLVF

-651 K
+651 E

>member
-1 MKQMNKRQQEI
+1 MNKRQQEI
-12 LQFLLSESNEYLLV
+12 LQFLLSESNEYSLV

-76 SSLFNKLY
+76 FSLFNKLY
-84 AVKQDIGYAS
+84 AVQQDIGYAS

-127 TIKKDLDRIETW
+127 TVKKDLDRIETW

-177 RELMNEFIKKQFL
+177 RELMNQFIKKQFL

-204 QKRYATFFTDDTLEN
+204 QKRYAIFFTDDTLEN

-233 KQPISISKDDLNIV
+233 KQPISMSNDDLNIV

-253 GWALDFLTR
+253 GWTLDFLTR

-376 DINRSLSLQI
+376 DMNQSLSLQI

-452 YLMKNKKVELIIS
+452 YLMKNKNVELIIS

-529 YELIEKLARS
+529 YELIERLARS

-631 FVQKLIKEKNIMKFL
+631 FVQKLIEEKNIMKFL

-651 K
+651 E

>member
-1 MKQMNKRQQEI
+1 MNKRQQEI

-37 KTIRNDFKVIEEY
+37 KTIRNDLKVIEEY

-76 SSLFNKLY
+76 SNLFNKLY

-127 TIKKDLDRIETW
+127 TIKKDVDGIETW

-147 VVKQRI
+147 VVKQRV

-233 KQPISISKDDLNIV
+233 KQPISMSKGDLNIV

-253 GWALDFLTR
+253 GWTLDFLTR

-291 DEWERDKLNVNNPML
+291 DEWERNKLNVNNPVL

-376 DINRSLSLQI
+376 DMNQSLSLQI

-499 EIPSNGNKD
+499 ELPSNGNKD
-508 FVLLDYTTPFLVF
+508 FVLLNYTTPFLVF

-651 K
+651 E

>member
-1 MKQMNKRQQEI
+1 MNKRQQEI

-50 VEKHSDALLIRRP
+50 VEKYSDALLIRRP

-84 AVKQDIGYAS
+84 AVQQDIGYAS

-109 VKPVTVQELAEQ
+109 IKPVTVQELAEQ

-127 TIKKDLDRIETW
+127 TVKKDLDRVETW

-158 SDERSKRKAL
+158 SDERSKREAL

-177 RELMNEFIKKQFL
+177 RELMNQFIKKQFL

-233 KQPISISKDDLNIV
+233 KQPISMSKDDLNIV

-276 AYLAIHILGGKFRYQ
+276 AYLAIHILGGKIRYQ
-291 DEWERDKLNVNNPML
+291 DEWERDKLNVSNPVL

-376 DINRSLSLQI
+376 DINKSLNLQI

-402 ERLSDKKVSKNV
+402 ERLSDKQVSKNV

-427 LRTKIERKFRHV
+427 LRTKIERKFRYV

-499 EIPSNGNKD
+499 ELPSNGNKD
-508 FVLLDYTTPFLVF
+508 FVLLNYTTPFLVF

-577 LIKESVIAVA
+577 LIQESVIAVA
-587 TLREPLDWGVEKVS
+587 TLKEPLDWGVEKVS

-651 K
+651 E

>member
-1 MKQMNKRQQEI
+1 MNKRQQEI

-94 DEERLLQIAY
+94 DAERLLQIAY

-121 YFVNRA
+121 YFINRA

-177 RELMNEFIKKQFL
+177 RELMDEFIKKQFL

-219 LLLHTLIMVRRMKL
+219 LLLHTLIMIRRMKL
-233 KQPISISKDDLNIV
+233 KQPISMSKGDLNIV

-253 GWALDFLTR
+253 GWTLDFLTR

-291 DEWERDKLNVNNPML
+291 DEWERNKLNVNNPVL

-319 LNEIDFGEDPFLLE
+319 LNEIDFGEDPFLLK

-376 DINRSLSLQI
+376 DINQSLSLQI

-427 LRTKIERKFRHV
+427 LRTKIERKFRPV

-452 YLMKNKKVELIIS
+452 YLMKNKNVELIIS

-493 FMKKLD
+493 FIKKLD

-529 YELIEKLARS
+529 YELIERLARS

-646 SYLRY
+646 SYLKY
-651 K
+651 E